1 MSSTSNNREQEIEQQ
16 KEMQVQDEIQR
27 LKDLE
32 TQNNNM
38 QKNLRDQMAKNQ
50 INEQLLKRTSEFLDE
65 ILKLST
71 RNTYLATMIKDIIDN
86 SNTTTAT
93 ATSRPS

>member
-50 INEQLLKRTSEFLDE
+50 QNEQIFLRTSAFLEE
-65 ILKLST
+65 INKAAA
-71 RNTYLATMIKDIIDN
+71 RITYMTTMIKDIIDN
-86 SNTTTAT
+86 RNLT
-93 ATSRPS
+93 ATSATARPS